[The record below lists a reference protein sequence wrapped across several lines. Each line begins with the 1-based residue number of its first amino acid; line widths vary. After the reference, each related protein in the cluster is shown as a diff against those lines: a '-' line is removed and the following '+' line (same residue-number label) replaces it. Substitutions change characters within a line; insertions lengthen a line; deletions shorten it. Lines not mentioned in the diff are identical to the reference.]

1 MIFAKWVLILLAL
14 SLLMRCRLNVSLLA
28 LVMFYADK
36 LRRIEKKTS
45 NFKHTKIDH
54 AKKKHFRGGIRKSN
68 EIFGKNKASCLKTFV

>member
-14 SLLMRCRLNVSLLA
+14 SLLMRFRLNVSLLA

-36 LRRIEKKTS
+36 LRRIEKK
-45 NFKHTKIDH
+45 NLKHTTIDH

>member
-14 SLLMRCRLNVSLLA
+14 SLLMIFRLNVSLLA

-54 AKKKHFRGGIRKSN
+54 AKKNIS
-68 EIFGKNKASCLKTFV
+68 EVE